1 MFSELAE
8 QKNLYATQKNVKSIN
23 AEANELKQLIG
34 AYLRM
39 CLVKMPNQRSYWE
52 TFYGYSSISSIFSR
66 KRFETLMSSI
76 QFVNNNGVTEKTK
89 KKLTDYGNCVHGIPI
104 CEEISLEKFTADA
117 EIMVP
122 IKNKSTLL

>member
-1 MFSELAE
+1 MFSKLAE

-39 CLVKMPNQRSYWE
+39 CLIKMPIQRSCWE
-52 TFYGYSSISSIFSR
+52 TFSGYSSISSIFSR

-76 QFVNNNGVTEKTK
+76 QFVNNNSVTAETK
-89 KKLTDYGNCVHGIPI
+89 KN
-104 CEEISLEKFTADA
+104 
-117 EIMVP
+117 
-122 IKNKSTLL
+122 